1 MARRKN
7 AISSRDRGQ
16 RLLWSLLLVVAGL
29 GGGMLLGEM
38 TTQNLRGV
46 TAGDGASYSGLS
58 ANPDASRPVTMP
70 QDTCLDCP
78 YNYGVAAQMRA
89 ARNTRMNDAFRELGA
104 VDAAASPVRETTDEY
119 RYGGRFPDADL
130 SASEVATSAEPPA
143 EGVTNPPLSGD
154 APP

>member
-16 RLLWSLLLVVAGL
+16 RLLWRLLLVVAGL
-29 GGGMLLGEM
+29 GGGMLLGEI
-38 TTQNLRGV
+38 TTQNLRV
-46 TAGDGASYSGLS
+46 TTGDGASYSGLS
-58 ANPDASRPVTMP
+58 ANPDASRPVTIP

-78 YNYGVAAQMRA
+78 DNYGVAAQMRA

-104 VDAAASPVRETTDEY
+104 VDADTSPVRETTDEY

-143 EGVTNPPLSGD
+143 EGVTNPPLPGD